1 MWWILGWILVIE
13 FLSILLISIYI
24 YFLLAVWFF
33 FRTISCVHF
42 IWQLFL
48 YNSGCC
54 TFHDSFCNL
63 CITICVSK
71 ILIMHLIKVT
81 CSSICLKDIPSTVL
95 LFSDMSVHCLR
106 ILWWEEF
113 CGHPSPFCADSN
125 SRFTIFIFDLLLIS
139 LISCSVCISFV
150 LDNIFWRKSFFHLF
164 CKFYKKSVF
173 CLSSYKHGILSH
185 TAGLMWVSYVWIFV
199 FRSGLYRSLES

>member
-1 MWWILGWILVIE
+1 MWWVLGWILVIE

-33 FRTISCVHF
+33 FRTTSCVHF

-48 YNSGCC
+48 CKSGCC
-54 TFHDSFCNL
+54 TFRDSFCNW
-63 CITICVSK
+63 CVTICVSK

-81 CSSICLKDIPSTVL
+81 CSSICLKDILSTVL
-95 LFSDMSVHCLR
+95 LFSDMSVHCLL

-125 SRFTIFIFDLLLIS
+125 SWFTIFIFDLLLIS

-150 LDNIFWRKSFFHLF
+150 LHNIFGGNPFWTSFVN
-164 CKFYKKSVF
+164 S
-173 CLSSYKHGILSH
+173 
-185 TAGLMWVSYVWIFV
+185 T
-199 FRSGLYRSLES
+199 RSWYFA